1 MVPVVHFSSKQLP
14 VSIQGSIQQVDIVF
28 ERRFFSAEKFY
39 PRGLSDH
46 KGTFQEAS
54 SRKIDEL
61 SFLDNKKKVCTTT
74 ASKFREFVNKARLV
88 NILGQE
94 TPKSKA
100 SSGNMFNDID
110 IF

>member
-61 SFLDNKKKVCTTT
+61 SFLDNKKKVCTT

-94 TPKSKA
+94 TLKSKT
-100 SSGNMFNDID
+100 SSGNMFADID
-110 IF
+110 IL